1 MHACMQTLMEYYNN
15 HTERDK
21 STGRVIKYKARASI
35 KEGRV
40 ASFTET
46 APTVTSFSS
55 RGPDILDNKLNPADV
70 LKPDILAPGHQIWA
84 AWSPSSS
91 LLDPNFSGENFA
103 MLSGTSMAAPHVAG
117 VAALLMKAHPT
128 WSPSMVASAICTS
141 SLRSNNK
148 GLPIM
153 AHGFEAH
160 ALYPSTPFDHGAGF
174 INPNAALD
182 PGLVFSSGTSNF
194 LYRYCYCYV
203 L

>member
-1 MHACMQTLMEYYNN
+1 MQTLMEYYNN

-21 STGRVIKYKARASI
+21 STDKVIKFKARASI
-35 KEGRV
+35 KEGRI
-40 ASFTET
+40 ASFNET
-46 APTVTSFSS
+46 APTVSSFSS

-84 AWSPSSS
+84 AWSPSSGH
-91 LLDPNFSGENFA
+91 DPIFSDENFA

-141 SLRSNNK
+141 SLQCNNK

-153 AHGFEAH
+153 AHGLEVQ

-174 INPNAALD
+174 INPTAALD

-194 LYRYCYCYV
+194 LSYCYSYC